1 MGSMRATVRIRRME
15 QISTRAGSKND
26 EYKNKLDA
34 IKHVFIMRNMFLL

>member
-26 EYKNKLDA
+26 EYKNKLD
-34 IKHVFIMRNMFLL
+34 VFIMRTFNLRADC